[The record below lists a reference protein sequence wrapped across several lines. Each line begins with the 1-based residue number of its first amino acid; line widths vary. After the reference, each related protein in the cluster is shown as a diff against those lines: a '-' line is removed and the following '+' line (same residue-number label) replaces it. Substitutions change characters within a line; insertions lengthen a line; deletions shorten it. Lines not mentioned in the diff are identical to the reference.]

1 MRIALVK
8 KVDFHYARFALSAV
22 LVLLLWGCQ
31 KSPADHMAA
40 AMTAIEAKDPVSAV
54 LHLKNAI
61 ANEPNN
67 AEARLLLGA
76 QELAAGDARAAVIDL
91 RRAREL
97 KVAEDKVVPILAE
110 AMVESGQSSVLL
122 EQFGNLKLSS
132 PSAMAQ
138 LSNVL
143 ALACL
148 DLNNTD
154 QAAKFVSAALAA
166 DPQSASAKL
175 TRARVSLAKSDN
187 AQAMREVD
195 ALVLESPQHDDAWAF
210 KGTLHEVLPEQHE
223 KAFAA
228 FNKALAINPKQFQ
241 SLYSSVSLHM
251 VRNDLKAARES
262 LDRLVKVRPKNLNT
276 LYLEARLNY
285 LRGDYAEARP
295 QFAFLLNVAPEN
307 VPTLLASG
315 LNELKVGAPIQAEAQ
330 LARAVSLAP
339 SNAAARY
346 YLAQANLQL
355 GRPEKASNTLATLID
370 LPTAQPEILVV
381 AAQARLLQGDALGAD
396 QLYTRAAKFGSKDPS
411 VRTALAL
418 AQVAKGA
425 SDAAL
430 RELQL
435 ISDSTDATDV
445 DLRLISA
452 RLSRGELSEALKAIE
467 RVDQKKP
474 QQPAGPELRGQVLV
488 KQGDLAGA
496 RKAFEQALQRDKF
509 YLPALSQLTNVDF
522 QEGKIDQARKRL
534 TDALTADPNNS
545 PVLTLLASLSVR
557 SGGSASEVQA
567 LLERA
572 TKADPLNL
580 SAWLTLMLRH
590 FNAGDIQA
598 ALNAG
603 QSAGAFIKDN
613 VQLMELTGRI
623 QLKGGDVRQANS
635 TFSNLIRVAPRSAS
649 GYMGLAA
656 ALVAAGELE
665 PAAKTLQRLI
675 EQDPKSVDAQRMA
688 AEVATRRNLF
698 KDALAI
704 ARNVQQQNPAQAVGF
719 LMEGAVE
726 SSQGNTSAAVAAFSK
741 GLDKANP
748 GMLPNLV
755 HALLLRDGKAAE
767 AKQMEARWIK
777 NHPKDVEFL
786 AYLGDTDLAAK
797 NLSAA
802 RALYEQVL
810 SIDPKHAGALNNMA
824 WALLQ
829 SKDPAAIAFVERA
842 LKVQPD
848 RPEILDTLAQI
859 HVSQKQYSKAVDAL
873 KLAINRATDT
883 APLRLSLAR
892 VYIEADEPA
901 NATVELEKLLALGK
915 TAPQYAQ
922 ARKLLAEARRR

>member
-1 MRIALVK
+1 MVK
-8 KVDFHYARFALSAV
+8 TVDFHYARFALPAV
-22 LVLLLWGCQ
+22 LIAILWGCQ

-40 AMTAIEAKDPVSAV
+40 ARTSIEAKDPASAV

-76 QELAAGDARAAVIDL
+76 QQLAAGDASAAVIDL

-110 AMVESGQSSVLL
+110 AMADSGQSSALV

-132 PSAMAQ
+132 PGAMAQ

-143 ALACL
+143 AQAYLN
-148 DLNNTD
+148 LNNTD
-154 QAAKFVSAALAA
+154 QAAKLVSAALAA
-166 DPQSASAKL
+166 DPQSAPAKL
-175 TRARVSLAKSDN
+175 TRARVSLARSDN

-195 ALVLESPQHDDAWAF
+195 ALVMESPQYDDAWGF
-210 KGTLHEVLPEQHE
+210 KGTLHEILPGQHE

-228 FNKALAINPKQFQ
+228 FDKALAINPKQLQ

-251 VRNDLKAARES
+251 MRNDLKAARES
-262 LDRLVKVRPKNLNT
+262 LDRLAKSWPKNLNT
-276 LYLEARLNY
+276 LYLEARLNHLLGNY
-285 LRGDYAEARP
+285 PQARP
-295 QFAFLLNVAPEN
+295 QFAFLLNIAPEN
-307 VPTLLASG
+307 VATLLASG
-315 LNELKVGAPIQAEAQ
+315 LNELKLGAPIQAEAQ
-330 LARAVSLAP
+330 LARVVSLAP
-339 SNAAARY
+339 SNAAARF

-355 GRPEKASNTLATLID
+355 GRPEKASDTLATLVE
-370 LPTAQPEILVV
+370 LANAQPEILVV
-381 AAQARLLQGDALGAD
+381 AAQARLLQGDTLGAD

-435 ISDSTDATDV
+435 ISDSTETTDV

-467 RVDQKKP
+467 RVEQKKP
-474 QQPAGPELRGQVLV
+474 AQAAGPELRGQVLV

-509 YLPALSQLTNVDF
+509 YLPALTQLTNIDF

-534 TDALTADPNNS
+534 TDTLVADPNNS
-545 PVLTLLASLSVR
+545 PALTLLAALSIR
-557 SGGSASEVQA
+557 AGGSSSEVQT

-580 SAWLTLMLRH
+580 NAWLTLMLRH

-603 QSAGAFIKDN
+603 QSAGTFIKDN

-635 TFSNLIRVAPRSAS
+635 TFANLIRVAPRSAS

-656 ALVAAGELE
+656 VLVAAGELE

-675 EQDPKSVDAQRMA
+675 DQDPKSVDAQRMA
-688 AEVATRRNLF
+688 GEVATRRRLF
-698 KDALAI
+698 KEALAI
-704 ARNVQQQNPAQAVGF
+704 ARNVQQQYPGEAVGF
-719 LMEGAVE
+719 SMEGAVE
-726 SSQGNTSAAVAAFSK
+726 SSQGNTAAAVAAFSK

-748 GMLPNLV
+748 GMLAQLV
-755 HALLLRDGKAAE
+755 HALLLRDGKTAE
-767 AKQMEARWIK
+767 AKQLEARWIK

-786 AYLGDTDLAAK
+786 AYLGDTEAGAK
-797 NLSAA
+797 NLTAA
-802 RALYEQVL
+802 RAFYEQVL
-810 SIDPKHAGALNNMA
+810 SIDPNHAGALNNMA
-824 WALLQ
+824 WTLLQ
-829 SKDPAAIAFVERA
+829 LKDPASMAFVERA

-859 HVSQKQYSKAVDAL
+859 QVSQKQYTKAVEAL
-873 KLAINRATDT
+873 KMAINRATDP

-892 VYIEADEPA
+892 VYIEAKDRP
-901 NATVELEKLLALGK
+901 NAINELEKLIALGK
-915 TAPQYAQ
+915 SSPYYLP
-922 ARKLLAEARRR
+922 ARKLLTEQRKG